1 MKQHCLILAILLS
14 IAESICLAAPPPFKP
29 GDRDVPPQ
37 VGRLGYYL
45 GTYLT
50 IAGTNDGNGK
60 FSKDTL
66 QVDRI
71 KGFQLEKPIPML
83 IFNVDPPVGRR
94 CILTGYET
102 GYWMGASGSMEE
114 ALGPTQWP
122 FQFVF
127 TFVVTFVEQPDDLRI
142 KPTDFKTKLKP
153 KQDATTKAAP
163 GRAR

>member
-1 MKQHCLILAILLS
+1 MKHHCLILAMSLS
-14 IAESICLAAPPPFKP
+14 ILESICFAVPPPFKP

-71 KGFQLEKPIPML
+71 QGFQLEKPISML
-83 IFNVDPPVGRR
+83 IFNVEPPVGHR

-102 GYWMGASGSMEE
+102 GYWMGASASMEK
-114 ALGPTQWP
+114 APGPTQWP

-127 TFVVTFVEQPDDLRI
+127 TFVVTSVEQPADLRI
-142 KPTDFKTKLKP
+142 QPTDFKKKLKP
-153 KQDATTKAAP
+153 KQDATMNVAP
-163 GRAR
+163 GRDH